1 MNTEYIAPY
10 YESAENQ
17 LISKERTLLELKKH
31 GIEDPSEFFAELKER
46 ETYDA
51 QEVLRWLGY

>member
-1 MNTEYIAPY
+1 MNTIFTNPY
-10 YESAENQ
+10 YESAEDE
-17 LISKERTLLELKKH
+17 LITKKRALLELKKH